1 MAVISSLE
9 ELDEAGMAD
18 RMVLYKERL
27 EIYSP
32 TRGWQ
37 ERVYFYVKRRCRW
50 EVSGVGNV

>member
-50 EVSGVGNV
+50 EVSGVGSV